1 MSSDA
6 FKYKRPFSPDD
17 ATEQQLQHWH
27 TPDLTAEHQREDG
40 RTNALNLTRPQARK
54 VQQEQ
59 AEEVVVK
66 PLTADD
72 IEQIRQAAYDEG
84 FAEGKE
90 EGFSKGYSEGREQG
104 TQDGLAQGQA
114 EGKKQGFAQGE
125 AELTE
130 RLAQL
135 TALIEQLQ
143 KPLASVDSKVEQHLL
158 QLSLAMAQAVIAVEV
173 QTNPKV
179 ILQAI
184 SEATDALPL
193 DAAQVRIKLHPA
205 DLTRLEQFYSKEQL
219 SDRGWQLQADAT
231 VAEGGC
237 LVDTARSSVDR
248 SLAQRLQSSLE
259 HFIALQESLQQ
270 GTEQS
275 DSGQTGFEQPVAGDS
290 DAVADAAKEVED
302 GQQ

>member
-1 MSSDA
+1 MTTDG

-17 ATEQQLQHWH
+17 ETEQQLQHWH
-27 TPDLTAEHQREDG
+27 TPDLTSEASIDTG
-40 RTNALNLTRPQARK
+40 RTNALNMTLPQSRK
-54 VQQEQ
+54 VIEEQE
-59 AEEVVVK
+59 EDVVVK

-72 IEQIRQAAYDEG
+72 IEQIRQAAFDEG

-90 EGFSKGYSEGREQG
+90 EGFSKGYGEGREQG
-104 TQDGLAQGQA
+104 MQDGLLQGQA
-114 EGKKQGFAQGE
+114 EGKKQGLAQGE

-135 TALIEQLQ
+135 TGLIEQMQ
-143 KPLASVDSKVEQHLL
+143 KPLASVDRKVEQQLL
-158 QLSLAMAQAVIAVEV
+158 KLCLAMAQAVIAVEV

-184 SEATDALPL
+184 SEATAVLPL

-205 DLTRLEQFYSKEQL
+205 DLTIVEQFYSKEQL
-219 SDRGWQLQADAT
+219 TERGWQLQAEAT
-231 VAEGGC
+231 VAQGGC

-248 SLAQRLQSSLE
+248 SLGQRLQSSLE
-259 HFIALQESLQQ
+259 HFIQLQDSADSASDSN
-270 GTEQS
+270 TEQP
-275 DSGQTGFEQPVAGDS
+275 DSS
-290 DAVADAAKEVED
+290 AAASETVPAKHEAED